1 MMAKLPQ
8 HQKPSSI
15 LSSANA
21 PKRNVAQ
28 TAVSVE
34 KLRLTALIS
43 VVVQT
48 VGNHVKTCMK
58 AMMVIMTIMMIMMM
72 MMMMKKKKKKKNKKK
87 TRSQEGSASQ
97 DIIREE
103 QHS

>member
-1 MMAKLPQ
+1 VWNNDVANPTLPTPENFAWTPCENGWVPVMAKLPQ

-15 LSSANA
+15 LTSANV
-21 PKRNVAQ
+21 PRRNVPQ

-34 KLRLTALIS
+34 KLILTALIS

-58 AMMVIMTIMMIMMM
+58 VIMMM
-72 MMMMKKKKKKKNKKK
+72 MMMMMMM
-87 TRSQEGSASQ
+87 
-97 DIIREE
+97 